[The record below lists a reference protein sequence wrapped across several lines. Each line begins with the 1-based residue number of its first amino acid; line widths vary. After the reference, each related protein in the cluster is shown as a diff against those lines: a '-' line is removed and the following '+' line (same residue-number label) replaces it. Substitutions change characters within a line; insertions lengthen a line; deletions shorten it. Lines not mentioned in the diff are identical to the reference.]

1 MKVVFDAYW
10 WISGPPSLR
19 HVLRELVRA
28 WNVAYPHDE
37 LTLVVREAHRAE
49 AARELGGI
57 GVIRSTTL
65 WPQALA
71 ATLAVGAVARTVEA
85 DLVITHNF
93 ACRVHSGVSAVYL
106 HDVLF
111 ATNPEWFT
119 LPERLYFSFMR
130 RWIQRATV
138 VFTSTMTEA
147 ARIDEHT
154 AARGVVAVGL
164 GLSTEL
170 TEGRLPA
177 DPDRALVSGRFMLT
191 VGRLNARKN
200 LGATIRG
207 ALRSRRV
214 RPDHPLVIVGS
225 AEGRR
230 DRLDAATSTAIADG
244 SVRFV
249 GFVSEERLRWYY
261 RNTALFLF
269 LSLGEGF
276 GCRRSRPPT
285 SVRPCSPAISPSF
298 TKRSEPSPATSIQQT
313 RMRLPRRSRMLST
326 ARRPAPLP
334 PVWSWRATTGRSSCE
349 PCVMRSRRVR
359 GCCCERRPG

>member
-71 ATLAVGAVARTVEA
+71 ATLAVGAAARAVEA

-93 ACRVHSGVSAVYL
+93 ACRVRSGVSAVYL

-111 ATNPEWFT
+111 ASNPEWFT

-130 RWIQRATV
+130 RWIRRATV

-154 AARGVVAVGL
+154 VARSVVAVGL

-207 ALRSRRV
+207 ALRSGRV

-276 GCRRSRPPT
+276 GMPPVEAAHFGAT
-285 SVRPCSPAISPSF
+285 VLASDLPVFHETLGALASYVDPTDEDAIAQAIADALDR
-298 TKRSEPSPATSIQQT
+298 T
-313 RMRLPRRSRMLST
+313 T
-326 ARRPAPLP
+326 ARPAPAGL
-334 PVWSWRATTGRSSCE
+334 VAARHNWSLVVRA
-349 PCVMRSRRVR
+349 MRDEVSARAGVLL
-359 GCCCERRPG
+359 

>member
-10 WISGPPSLR
+10 WITGPPSLR

-49 AARELGGI
+49 AARQLGGL
-57 GVIRSTTL
+57 GDIRSTPL

-71 ATLAVGAVARTVEA
+71 ATLAVGAVARETEA

-93 ACRVHSGVSAVYL
+93 ACRMHSGVSAVYL

-119 LPERLYFSFMR
+119 LVERLYFSFMR

-138 VFTSTMTEA
+138 VFTSTTTEA
-147 ARIDEHT
+147 ARITANT
-154 AARGVVAVGL
+154 AARDVVAVGL

-177 DPDRALVSGRFMLT
+177 DPDHALVPGRFLLT

-200 LGATIRG
+200 LASTIR
-207 ALRSRRV
+207 AAVRSGRA

-230 DRLDAATSTAIADG
+230 DRLDAATATAIADG

-261 RNTALFLF
+261 GNAALFLF

-276 GCRRSRPPT
+276 GMPPVEAVHFGAT
-285 SVRPCSPAISPSF
+285 VLASDLPVFHETLGALASYVDPRDEDAIAQAIVDALD
-298 TKRSEPSPATSIQQT
+298 RA
-313 RMRLPRRSRMLST
+313 T
-326 ARRPAPLP
+326 ARPI
-334 PVWSWRATTGRSSCE
+334 PVGLVAARHDWSLVVRA
-349 PCVMRSRRVR
+349 MRDEVSARAVVLL
-359 GCCCERRPG
+359 